1 MSMTCSCDI
10 NEETLFLRIVFFFF
24 TMKYAYSS
32 LQDVSDVTK
41 LLLGFEIIQGRVHF
55 CLKEKFYRTRIV
67 KSLNLCFYKCNAVK

>member
-10 NEETLFLRIVFFFF
+10 NEETLFLRIGFFF

-32 LQDVSDVTK
+32 VQDVLDVTK
-41 LLLGFEIIQGRVHF
+41 LGFEIIQGRVHF
-55 CLKEKFYRTRIV
+55 GLKEKFYRTRIV